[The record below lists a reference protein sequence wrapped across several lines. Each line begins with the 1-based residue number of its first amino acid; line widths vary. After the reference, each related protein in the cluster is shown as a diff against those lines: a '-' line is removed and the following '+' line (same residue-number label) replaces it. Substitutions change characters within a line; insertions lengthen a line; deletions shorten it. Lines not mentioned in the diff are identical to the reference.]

1 MMYLNVT
8 EGITGIVVNKKF
20 SEVKVSDAFYCLLDM
35 LKTGLREREIKML
48 SLMMEY
54 PDRVWSTSSEG
65 DVEYFCKEMECKKSL
80 IYTTKST
87 LVEEEI
93 LWYDSATGSM
103 GLTDKWKI
111 FAKGILRHDEVEFA
125 VCFRLNKGNEEKKN
139 G

>member
-1 MMYLNVT
+1 MYLNVT

-80 IYTTKST
+80 IYITKGD
-87 LVEEEI
+87 LVKEDV
-93 LWYDSATGSM
+93 LWYDSATGAM
-103 GLTDKWKI
+103 GLNEKWKI
-111 FAKGILRHDEVEFA
+111 FAKGILRHEEVEFA
-125 VCFRLNKGNEEKKN
+125 VCFKLNKQ
-139 G
+139 